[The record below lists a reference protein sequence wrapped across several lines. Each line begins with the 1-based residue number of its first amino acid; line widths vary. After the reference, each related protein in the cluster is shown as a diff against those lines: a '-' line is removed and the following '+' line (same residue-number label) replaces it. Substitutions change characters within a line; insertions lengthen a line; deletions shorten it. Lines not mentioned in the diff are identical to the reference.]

1 MEQILDYIKQ
11 SAILQRNKALL
22 SLTLLYNKSVGIG
35 DHSTNDYYKNIDEAF
50 DMFCDAEDKLEHI
63 KKLKKILND

>member
-22 SLTLLYNKSVGIG
+22 SLSLLYHKSVGIG

-50 DMFCDAEDKLEHI
+50 DMFCDAEDKLQHI
-63 KKLKKILND
+63 KKLKKILKD

>member
-11 SAILQRNKALL
+11 SAFLQRNKALL

-63 KKLKKILND
+63 KKLKKILKD

>member
-22 SLTLLYNKSVGIG
+22 SLNLLYHKSVGIG

-50 DMFCDAEDKLEHI
+50 DMFCDAEDKLQHI
-63 KKLKKILND
+63 KKLKKILKD

>member
-63 KKLKKILND
+63 KKLKKILKD